1 MNFTQSFKLAIKS
14 LMLSKMRALLTML
27 GIIIG
32 VAAVIIITS
41 LGNGMQNYMN
51 AQFEQLGSNLIQVMV
66 YGRGEGGTR
75 DVDTDDMY
83 ALVEK
88 YPQYLSG
95 VTPYVS
101 ATAKVRQG
109 TVDFDRTS
117 VYGVSEA
124 FYRTDTQKTMQGS
137 SLEEGRFLRY
147 IDVERH
153 QNVCVIGSYLAENA
167 FQTDPLGQTISVSG
181 VPYTVVGVLATDE
194 DRDVMAQLMGGGDN
208 GKLIMPY
215 TSAMRLTNMHSVT
228 NVEVYIQDTD
238 YTDQTVDDLETVLN
252 AAFNYKDD
260 SYSVINMESLLDT
273 MNMMMDVMTG
283 LLAGIASI
291 SLLVGGIGIMN
302 MMLVSVT
309 ERTTEIGLRKALGAQ
324 PRQIQLQFLIESFVL
339 SVLGGLIGLILG
351 LAVSYYFSGYMDI
364 PFRISSFAI
373 SLGLGFSAAV
383 GVIFGWAPARKA
395 SRLDPIDAL
404 RSM

>member
-1 MNFTQSFKLAIKS
+1 MRRKEGGLLLGESVKMAWENIVAN
-14 LMLSKMRALLTML
+14 KMRSFLTTL

-32 VAAVIIITS
+32 VMAIIALITIVQAATAEVTNQFAELGTGKVTITVQGTALKAGLTESDLSALAAVDNVGGIAPNMS
-41 LGNGMQNYMN
+41 LTLPVSAGGQW
-51 AQFEQLGSNLIQVMV
+51 EEEVSVE
-66 YGRGEGGTR
+66 GRGAVYFRENGDLVARGR
-75 DVDTDDMY
+75 
-83 ALVEK
+83 ALNALDEESRNCVCLIDEK
-88 YPQYLSG
+88 LMEKLFFAQ
-95 VTPYVS
+95 
-101 ATAKVRQG
+101 
-109 TVDFDRTS
+109 
-117 VYGVSEA
+117 
-124 FYRTDTQKTMQGS
+124 
-137 SLEEGRFLRY
+137 
-147 IDVERH
+147 
-153 QNVCVIGSYLAENA
+153 
-167 FQTDPLGQTISVSG
+167 DPLGQKLYIDG
-181 VPYTVVGVLATDE
+181 MEFTVVGVLATDE

-215 TSAMRLTNMHSVT
+215 TSAMRLTNLHSVT

-302 MMLVSVT
+302 IMLVSVT

>member
-1 MNFTQSFKLAIKS
+1 MRRKEGGLLLGESVKMAWENIVAN
-14 LMLSKMRALLTML
+14 KMRSFLTTL

-32 VAAVIIITS
+32 VMAIIALITIVQAATAEVTNQFAELGTGKVTITVQGTALKAGLTESDLSALAAVDNVGGIAPNMS
-41 LGNGMQNYMN
+41 LTLPVSAGGQW
-51 AQFEQLGSNLIQVMV
+51 EEEVSVE
-66 YGRGEGGTR
+66 GRGAVYFRENGDLVARGR
-75 DVDTDDMY
+75 
-83 ALVEK
+83 ALNALDEESRNCVCLIDEK
-88 YPQYLSG
+88 LMEKLFFAQ
-95 VTPYVS
+95 
-101 ATAKVRQG
+101 
-109 TVDFDRTS
+109 
-117 VYGVSEA
+117 
-124 FYRTDTQKTMQGS
+124 
-137 SLEEGRFLRY
+137 
-147 IDVERH
+147 
-153 QNVCVIGSYLAENA
+153 
-167 FQTDPLGQTISVSG
+167 DPLGQKLYIDG
-181 VPYTVVGVLATDE
+181 MEFTVVGVLATDE

-215 TSAMRLTNMHSVT
+215 TSAMRLTNLHSVT

-260 SYSVINMESLLDT
+260 SYSVINMESLLDA

>member
-1 MNFTQSFKLAIKS
+1 MRRKEGGLLLGESVKMAWENIVAN
-14 LMLSKMRALLTML
+14 KMRSFLTTL

-32 VAAVIIITS
+32 VMAIIALITIVQAATAEVTNQFAELGTGKVTITVQGTALKAGLTESDLSALAAVDNVGGIAPNMS
-41 LGNGMQNYMN
+41 LTLPVSAGGQW
-51 AQFEQLGSNLIQVMV
+51 EEEVSVE
-66 YGRGEGGTR
+66 GRGAVYFRENGDLVARGR
-75 DVDTDDMY
+75 
-83 ALVEK
+83 ALNALDEESRNCVCLIDEK
-88 YPQYLSG
+88 LMEKLFFAQ
-95 VTPYVS
+95 
-101 ATAKVRQG
+101 
-109 TVDFDRTS
+109 
-117 VYGVSEA
+117 
-124 FYRTDTQKTMQGS
+124 
-137 SLEEGRFLRY
+137 
-147 IDVERH
+147 
-153 QNVCVIGSYLAENA
+153 
-167 FQTDPLGQTISVSG
+167 DPLGQKLYIDG
-181 VPYTVVGVLATDE
+181 MEFTVVGVLATDE

>member
-1 MNFTQSFKLAIKS
+1 MRRKEGGLLLGESVKMAWENIVAN
-14 LMLSKMRALLTML
+14 KMRSFLTTL

-32 VAAVIIITS
+32 VMAIIALITIVQAATAEVTNQFAELGTGKVTITVQGTALKAGLTESDLSALAAVDNVGGIAPNMS
-41 LGNGMQNYMN
+41 LTLPVSAGGQW
-51 AQFEQLGSNLIQVMV
+51 EEDVSVE
-66 YGRGEGGTR
+66 GRGAVYFRENGDLVARGR
-75 DVDTDDMY
+75 
-83 ALVEK
+83 ALNALDEESRNCVCLIDEK
-88 YPQYLSG
+88 LMEKLFFAQ
-95 VTPYVS
+95 
-101 ATAKVRQG
+101 
-109 TVDFDRTS
+109 
-117 VYGVSEA
+117 
-124 FYRTDTQKTMQGS
+124 
-137 SLEEGRFLRY
+137 
-147 IDVERH
+147 
-153 QNVCVIGSYLAENA
+153 
-167 FQTDPLGQTISVSG
+167 DPLGQKLYIDG
-181 VPYTVVGVLATDE
+181 MEFTVVGVLATDE

-215 TSAMRLTNMHSVT
+215 TSAMRLTNLHSVT

>member
-1 MNFTQSFKLAIKS
+1 MRRKEGGLLLGESVKMAWENIVAN
-14 LMLSKMRALLTML
+14 KMRSFLTTL

-32 VAAVIIITS
+32 VMAIIALITIVQAATAEVTNQFAELGTGKVTITVQGTALKAGLTESDLSALAAVDNVGGIAPNMS
-41 LGNGMQNYMN
+41 LTLPVSAGGQW
-51 AQFEQLGSNLIQVMV
+51 EEEVSVE
-66 YGRGEGGTR
+66 GRGAVYFRENGDLVARGR
-75 DVDTDDMY
+75 
-83 ALVEK
+83 ALNALDEESRNCVCLIDEK
-88 YPQYLSG
+88 LMEKLFFAQ
-95 VTPYVS
+95 
-101 ATAKVRQG
+101 
-109 TVDFDRTS
+109 
-117 VYGVSEA
+117 
-124 FYRTDTQKTMQGS
+124 
-137 SLEEGRFLRY
+137 
-147 IDVERH
+147 
-153 QNVCVIGSYLAENA
+153 
-167 FQTDPLGQTISVSG
+167 DPLGQKLYIDG
-181 VPYTVVGVLATDE
+181 MEFTVVGVLATDE

-215 TSAMRLTNMHSVT
+215 TSAMRLTNLHSVT

>member
-1 MNFTQSFKLAIKS
+1 MRRKEGGLLLGESVKMAWENIVAN
-14 LMLSKMRALLTML
+14 KMRSFLTTL

-32 VAAVIIITS
+32 VMAIIALITIVQAATAEVTNQFAELGTGKVTITVQGTALKAGLTESDLSALAAVDNVGGIAPNMS
-41 LGNGMQNYMN
+41 LTLPVSAGDQW
-51 AQFEQLGSNLIQVMV
+51 EEEVSVE
-66 YGRGEGGTR
+66 GRGAAYFREN
-75 DVDTDDMY
+75 DDLVARGR
-83 ALVEK
+83 ALNALDEESRNCVCLIDEK
-88 YPQYLSG
+88 LMEKLFFAQ
-95 VTPYVS
+95 
-101 ATAKVRQG
+101 
-109 TVDFDRTS
+109 
-117 VYGVSEA
+117 
-124 FYRTDTQKTMQGS
+124 
-137 SLEEGRFLRY
+137 
-147 IDVERH
+147 
-153 QNVCVIGSYLAENA
+153 
-167 FQTDPLGQTISVSG
+167 DPLGQKLYIDG
-181 VPYTVVGVLATDE
+181 MEFTVVGLLATDE

-215 TSAMRLTNMHSVT
+215 TSAMRLTNLHSVT

-238 YTDQTVDDLETVLN
+238 YTAQTVDDLETVLN

-364 PFRISSFAI
+364 PFRLSSFAI

>member
-1 MNFTQSFKLAIKS
+1 MRRKEGGLLLGESVKMAWENIVAN
-14 LMLSKMRALLTML
+14 KMRSFLTTL

-32 VAAVIIITS
+32 VMAIIALITIVQAATAEVTNQFAELGTGKVTITVQGTALKAGLTESDLSALAAVDNVGGIAPNMS
-41 LGNGMQNYMN
+41 LTLPVSAGGQW
-51 AQFEQLGSNLIQVMV
+51 EEEVSVE
-66 YGRGEGGTR
+66 GRGAVYFRENGDLVARGR
-75 DVDTDDMY
+75 
-83 ALVEK
+83 ALNALDEESRNCVCLIDEK
-88 YPQYLSG
+88 LMEKLFFAQ
-95 VTPYVS
+95 
-101 ATAKVRQG
+101 
-109 TVDFDRTS
+109 
-117 VYGVSEA
+117 
-124 FYRTDTQKTMQGS
+124 
-137 SLEEGRFLRY
+137 
-147 IDVERH
+147 
-153 QNVCVIGSYLAENA
+153 
-167 FQTDPLGQTISVSG
+167 DPLGQKLYIDG
-181 VPYTVVGVLATDE
+181 MEFTVVGVLATDE

-215 TSAMRLTNMHSVT
+215 TSAMRLTNLHSVT

-339 SVLGGLIGLILG
+339 SVLGGLTGLILG

>member
-1 MNFTQSFKLAIKS
+1 MRRKEGGLLLGESVKMAWENIVAN
-14 LMLSKMRALLTML
+14 KMRSFLTTL

-32 VAAVIIITS
+32 VMAIIALITIVQAATAEVTNQFAELGTGKVTITVQGTALKAGLTESDLSALAAVDNVGGIAPNMS
-41 LGNGMQNYMN
+41 LTLPVSAGGQW
-51 AQFEQLGSNLIQVMV
+51 EEEVSVE
-66 YGRGEGGTR
+66 GRGAVYFRENGDLVARGR
-75 DVDTDDMY
+75 
-83 ALVEK
+83 ALNALDEESRNCVCLIDEK
-88 YPQYLSG
+88 LMEKLFFAQ
-95 VTPYVS
+95 
-101 ATAKVRQG
+101 
-109 TVDFDRTS
+109 
-117 VYGVSEA
+117 
-124 FYRTDTQKTMQGS
+124 
-137 SLEEGRFLRY
+137 
-147 IDVERH
+147 
-153 QNVCVIGSYLAENA
+153 
-167 FQTDPLGQTISVSG
+167 DPLGQKLYIDG
-181 VPYTVVGVLATDE
+181 MEFTVVGVLATDE

-309 ERTTEIGLRKALGAQ
+309 ERTTEIGLRKALGAE
-324 PRQIQLQFLIESFVL
+324 PGQIQLQFLIESFVL

>member
-1 MNFTQSFKLAIKS
+1 MRRKEGGLLLGESVKMAWENIVAN
-14 LMLSKMRALLTML
+14 KMRSFLTTL

-32 VAAVIIITS
+32 VMAIIALITIVQAATAEVTNQFAELGTGKVTITVQGTALKAGLTESDLSALAAVDNVGGIAPNMS
-41 LGNGMQNYMN
+41 LTLPVSAGGQW
-51 AQFEQLGSNLIQVMV
+51 EEEVSVE
-66 YGRGEGGTR
+66 GRGAVYFRENGDLVARGR
-75 DVDTDDMY
+75 
-83 ALVEK
+83 ALNALDEESRNCVCLIDEK
-88 YPQYLSG
+88 LMEKLFFAQ
-95 VTPYVS
+95 
-101 ATAKVRQG
+101 
-109 TVDFDRTS
+109 
-117 VYGVSEA
+117 
-124 FYRTDTQKTMQGS
+124 
-137 SLEEGRFLRY
+137 
-147 IDVERH
+147 
-153 QNVCVIGSYLAENA
+153 
-167 FQTDPLGQTISVSG
+167 DPLGQKLYIDG
-181 VPYTVVGVLATDE
+181 MEFTVVGVLATDE

-383 GVIFGWAPARKA
+383 GIIFGWAPARKA
-395 SRLDPIDAL
+395 SRLDPIAAL

>member
-1 MNFTQSFKLAIKS
+1 MCLIDEKLMEK
-14 LMLSKMRALLTML
+14 LFF
-27 GIIIG
+27 
-32 VAAVIIITS
+32 
-41 LGNGMQNYMN
+41 
-51 AQFEQLGSNLIQVMV
+51 AQ
-66 YGRGEGGTR
+66 
-75 DVDTDDMY
+75 
-83 ALVEK
+83 
-88 YPQYLSG
+88 
-95 VTPYVS
+95 
-101 ATAKVRQG
+101 
-109 TVDFDRTS
+109 
-117 VYGVSEA
+117 
-124 FYRTDTQKTMQGS
+124 
-137 SLEEGRFLRY
+137 
-147 IDVERH
+147 
-153 QNVCVIGSYLAENA
+153 
-167 FQTDPLGQTISVSG
+167 DPLGQKLYIDG
-181 VPYTVVGVLATDE
+181 MEFTVVGVLATDE

-215 TSAMRLTNMHSVT
+215 ASAMRLTNMHSVT

>member
-1 MNFTQSFKLAIKS
+1 MRRKEGGLLLGESVKMAWENIVAN
-14 LMLSKMRALLTML
+14 KMRSFLTTL

-32 VAAVIIITS
+32 VMAIIALITIVQAATAEVTNQFAELGTGKVTITVQGTALKAGLTESDLSALAAVDNVGGIAPNMS
-41 LGNGMQNYMN
+41 LTLPVSAGGQW
-51 AQFEQLGSNLIQVMV
+51 EEEVSVE
-66 YGRGEGGTR
+66 GRGAVYFRENGDLVARGR
-75 DVDTDDMY
+75 
-83 ALVEK
+83 ALNALDEESRNCVCLIDEK
-88 YPQYLSG
+88 LMEKLFFAQ
-95 VTPYVS
+95 
-101 ATAKVRQG
+101 
-109 TVDFDRTS
+109 
-117 VYGVSEA
+117 
-124 FYRTDTQKTMQGS
+124 
-137 SLEEGRFLRY
+137 
-147 IDVERH
+147 
-153 QNVCVIGSYLAENA
+153 
-167 FQTDPLGQTISVSG
+167 DPLGQKLYIDG
-181 VPYTVVGVLATDE
+181 MEFTVVGVLATDE

-252 AAFNYKDD
+252 AAFNYKND

>member
-1 MNFTQSFKLAIKS
+1 MRRKEGGLLLGESVKMAWENIVAN
-14 LMLSKMRALLTML
+14 KMRSFLTTL

-32 VAAVIIITS
+32 VMAIIALITIVQAATAEVTNQFAELGTGKVTITVQGTALKAGLTESDLSALAAVDNVGGIAPNMS
-41 LGNGMQNYMN
+41 LTLPVSAGGQW
-51 AQFEQLGSNLIQVMV
+51 EEEVSVE
-66 YGRGEGGTR
+66 GRGAVYFRENGDLVARGR
-75 DVDTDDMY
+75 
-83 ALVEK
+83 ALNALDEESRNCVCLIDEK
-88 YPQYLSG
+88 LMEKLFFAQ
-95 VTPYVS
+95 
-101 ATAKVRQG
+101 
-109 TVDFDRTS
+109 
-117 VYGVSEA
+117 
-124 FYRTDTQKTMQGS
+124 
-137 SLEEGRFLRY
+137 
-147 IDVERH
+147 
-153 QNVCVIGSYLAENA
+153 
-167 FQTDPLGQTISVSG
+167 DPLGQKLYIDG
-181 VPYTVVGVLATDE
+181 MEFTVVGVLATDE

-364 PFRISSFAI
+364 PFQISSFAI

>member
-1 MNFTQSFKLAIKS
+1 MRRKEGGLLLGESVKMAWENIVAN
-14 LMLSKMRALLTML
+14 KMRSFLTTL

-32 VAAVIIITS
+32 VMAIIALITIVQAATAEVTNQFAELGTGKVTITVQGTALKAGLTESDLSALAAVDNVGGIAPNMS
-41 LGNGMQNYMN
+41 LTLPVSAGGQW
-51 AQFEQLGSNLIQVMV
+51 EEEVSVE
-66 YGRGEGGTR
+66 GRGAVYFRENGDLVARGR
-75 DVDTDDMY
+75 
-83 ALVEK
+83 ALNALDEESRNCVCLIDEK
-88 YPQYLSG
+88 LMEKLFFAQ
-95 VTPYVS
+95 
-101 ATAKVRQG
+101 
-109 TVDFDRTS
+109 
-117 VYGVSEA
+117 
-124 FYRTDTQKTMQGS
+124 
-137 SLEEGRFLRY
+137 
-147 IDVERH
+147 
-153 QNVCVIGSYLAENA
+153 
-167 FQTDPLGQTISVSG
+167 DPLGQKLYIDG
-181 VPYTVVGVLATDE
+181 MEFTVVGVLATDE

-215 TSAMRLTNMHSVT
+215 TSAMRLTNLHSVT

-395 SRLDPIDAL
+395 SRLNPIEAL
-404 RSM
+404 RRI

>member
-1 MNFTQSFKLAIKS
+1 MRRKEGGLLLGESVKMAWENIVAN
-14 LMLSKMRALLTML
+14 KMRSFLTTL

-32 VAAVIIITS
+32 VMAIIALITIVQAATAEVTNQFAELGTGKVTITVQGTALKAGLTESDLSALAAVDNVGGIAPNMS
-41 LGNGMQNYMN
+41 LTLPVSAGGQW
-51 AQFEQLGSNLIQVMV
+51 EEEVSVE
-66 YGRGEGGTR
+66 GRGAVYFRENGDLVARGR
-75 DVDTDDMY
+75 
-83 ALVEK
+83 ALNALDEESRNCVCLIDEK
-88 YPQYLSG
+88 LMEKLFFAQ
-95 VTPYVS
+95 
-101 ATAKVRQG
+101 
-109 TVDFDRTS
+109 
-117 VYGVSEA
+117 
-124 FYRTDTQKTMQGS
+124 
-137 SLEEGRFLRY
+137 
-147 IDVERH
+147 
-153 QNVCVIGSYLAENA
+153 
-167 FQTDPLGQTISVSG
+167 DPLGQKLYIDG
-181 VPYTVVGVLATDE
+181 MEFTVVGVLATDE

-383 GVIFGWAPARKA
+383 GVIFGWAPASKA

>member
-1 MNFTQSFKLAIKS
+1 MRRKEGGLLLGESVKMAWENIVAN
-14 LMLSKMRALLTML
+14 KMRSFLTTL

-32 VAAVIIITS
+32 VMAIIALITIVQAATAEVTNQFAELGTGKVTITVQGTALKAGLTESDLSALAAVDNVGCIAPNMS
-41 LGNGMQNYMN
+41 LTLPVSAGGQW
-51 AQFEQLGSNLIQVMV
+51 EEEVSVE
-66 YGRGEGGTR
+66 GRGAVYFRENGDLVARGR
-75 DVDTDDMY
+75 
-83 ALVEK
+83 ALNALDEESRNCVCLIDEK
-88 YPQYLSG
+88 LMEKLFFAQ
-95 VTPYVS
+95 
-101 ATAKVRQG
+101 
-109 TVDFDRTS
+109 
-117 VYGVSEA
+117 
-124 FYRTDTQKTMQGS
+124 
-137 SLEEGRFLRY
+137 
-147 IDVERH
+147 
-153 QNVCVIGSYLAENA
+153 
-167 FQTDPLGQTISVSG
+167 DPLGQKLYIDG
-181 VPYTVVGVLATDE
+181 MEFTVVGVLATDE

>member
-1 MNFTQSFKLAIKS
+1 MRRKEGGLLLGESVKMAWENIVAN
-14 LMLSKMRALLTML
+14 KMRSFLTTL

-32 VAAVIIITS
+32 VMAIIALITIVQAATAEVTNQFAELGTGKVTITVQGTALKAGLTESDLSALAAVDNVGGIAPNMS
-41 LGNGMQNYMN
+41 LTLPVSAGGQW
-51 AQFEQLGSNLIQVMV
+51 EEEVSVE
-66 YGRGEGGTR
+66 GRGAVYFRENGDLVARGR
-75 DVDTDDMY
+75 
-83 ALVEK
+83 ALNALDEESRNCVCLIDEK
-88 YPQYLSG
+88 LMEKLFFAQ
-95 VTPYVS
+95 
-101 ATAKVRQG
+101 
-109 TVDFDRTS
+109 
-117 VYGVSEA
+117 
-124 FYRTDTQKTMQGS
+124 
-137 SLEEGRFLRY
+137 
-147 IDVERH
+147 
-153 QNVCVIGSYLAENA
+153 
-167 FQTDPLGQTISVSG
+167 DPLGQKLYIDG
-181 VPYTVVGVLATDE
+181 MEFTVVGVLATDE

-215 TSAMRLTNMHSVT
+215 TSAMRLTNLHSVT

-252 AAFNYKDD
+252 AAFNYKND

>member
-1 MNFTQSFKLAIKS
+1 MRRKEGGLLLGESVKMAWENIVAN
-14 LMLSKMRALLTML
+14 KMRSFLTTL

-32 VAAVIIITS
+32 VMAIIALITIVQAATAEVTNQFAELGTGKVTITVQGTALKAGLTESDLSALAAVDNVGGIAPNMS
-41 LGNGMQNYMN
+41 LTLPVSAGGQW
-51 AQFEQLGSNLIQVMV
+51 EEEVSVE
-66 YGRGEGGTR
+66 GRGAVYFRENGDLVARGR
-75 DVDTDDMY
+75 
-83 ALVEK
+83 ALNALDEESRNCVCLIDEK
-88 YPQYLSG
+88 LMEKLFFAQ
-95 VTPYVS
+95 
-101 ATAKVRQG
+101 
-109 TVDFDRTS
+109 
-117 VYGVSEA
+117 
-124 FYRTDTQKTMQGS
+124 
-137 SLEEGRFLRY
+137 
-147 IDVERH
+147 
-153 QNVCVIGSYLAENA
+153 
-167 FQTDPLGQTISVSG
+167 DPLGQKLYIDG
-181 VPYTVVGVLATDE
+181 MEFTVVGVLATDE

-228 NVEVYIQDTD
+228 NVKVYIQDTD

>member
-1 MNFTQSFKLAIKS
+1 MRRKEGGLLLGESVKMAWENIVAN
-14 LMLSKMRALLTML
+14 KMRSFLTTL

-32 VAAVIIITS
+32 VMAIIALITIVQAATAEVTNQFAELGTGKVTITVQGTALKAGLTESDLSALAAVDNVGGIAPNMS
-41 LGNGMQNYMN
+41 LTLPVSAGGQW
-51 AQFEQLGSNLIQVMV
+51 EEEVSVE
-66 YGRGEGGTR
+66 GRGAVYFRENGDLVARGR
-75 DVDTDDMY
+75 
-83 ALVEK
+83 ALNALDEESRNCVCLIDEK
-88 YPQYLSG
+88 LMEKLFFAQ
-95 VTPYVS
+95 
-101 ATAKVRQG
+101 
-109 TVDFDRTS
+109 
-117 VYGVSEA
+117 
-124 FYRTDTQKTMQGS
+124 
-137 SLEEGRFLRY
+137 
-147 IDVERH
+147 
-153 QNVCVIGSYLAENA
+153 
-167 FQTDPLGQTISVSG
+167 DPLGQKLYIDG
-181 VPYTVVGVLATDE
+181 MEFTVVGVLATDE

-260 SYSVINMESLLDT
+260 SYSVLNMESLLDT

>member
-1 MNFTQSFKLAIKS
+1 MRRKEGGLLLGESVKMAWENIVAN
-14 LMLSKMRALLTML
+14 KMRSFLTTL

-32 VAAVIIITS
+32 VMAIIALITIVQAATAEVTNQFAELGTGKVTITVQGTALKAGLTESDLSALAAVDNVGGIAPNMS
-41 LGNGMQNYMN
+41 LT
-51 AQFEQLGSNLIQVMV
+51 L
-66 YGRGEGGTR
+66 
-75 DVDTDDMY
+75 
-83 ALVEK
+83 
-88 YPQYLSG
+88 P
-95 VTPYVS
+95 VS
-101 ATAKVRQG
+101 AGGQWEEEV
-109 TVDFDRTS
+109 S
-117 VYGVSEA
+117 VESRGAVYFRENGDLVA
-124 FYRTDTQKTMQGS
+124 RGRALNALD
-137 SLEEGRFLRY
+137 EESRNCVCL
-147 IDVERH
+147 IDEKLMEKLFFA
-153 QNVCVIGSYLAENA
+153 Q
-167 FQTDPLGQTISVSG
+167 DPLGQKLYIDG
-181 VPYTVVGVLATDE
+181 MEFTVVGLLATDE

>member
-1 MNFTQSFKLAIKS
+1 MRRKEGGLLLGESVKMAWENIVAN
-14 LMLSKMRALLTML
+14 KMRSFLTTL

-32 VAAVIIITS
+32 VMAIIALITIVQAATAEVTTQFAELGTGKVTVTVQGTALKAGLTESDLSALAAVDNVGGIAPNMS
-41 LGNGMQNYMN
+41 LTLPVSAGDQW
-51 AQFEQLGSNLIQVMV
+51 EEEVSVE
-66 YGRGEGGTR
+66 GRGAAYFREN
-75 DVDTDDMY
+75 DDLVARGR
-83 ALVEK
+83 ALNALDEESRNCVCLIDEK
-88 YPQYLSG
+88 LMEKLFFAQ
-95 VTPYVS
+95 
-101 ATAKVRQG
+101 
-109 TVDFDRTS
+109 
-117 VYGVSEA
+117 
-124 FYRTDTQKTMQGS
+124 
-137 SLEEGRFLRY
+137 
-147 IDVERH
+147 
-153 QNVCVIGSYLAENA
+153 
-167 FQTDPLGQTISVSG
+167 DPLGQKLYIDG
-181 VPYTVVGVLATDE
+181 MEFTVVGLLATDE

-215 TSAMRLTNMHSVT
+215 TSAMRLTNLHSVT

-364 PFRISSFAI
+364 PFRLSSFAI

>member
-1 MNFTQSFKLAIKS
+1 
-14 LMLSKMRALLTML
+14 MLGESVKMAWENIVANKMRSFLTTL

-32 VAAVIIITS
+32 VMAIIALITIVQAATAEVTNQFAELGTGKVTITVQGTALKAGLTESDLSALAAVDNVGGIAPNMS
-41 LGNGMQNYMN
+41 LTLPVSAGGQW
-51 AQFEQLGSNLIQVMV
+51 EEEVSVE
-66 YGRGEGGTR
+66 GRGAVYFRENGDLVARGR
-75 DVDTDDMY
+75 
-83 ALVEK
+83 ALNALDEESRNCVCLIDEK
-88 YPQYLSG
+88 LMEKLFFAQ
-95 VTPYVS
+95 
-101 ATAKVRQG
+101 
-109 TVDFDRTS
+109 
-117 VYGVSEA
+117 
-124 FYRTDTQKTMQGS
+124 
-137 SLEEGRFLRY
+137 
-147 IDVERH
+147 
-153 QNVCVIGSYLAENA
+153 
-167 FQTDPLGQTISVSG
+167 DPLGQKLYIDG
-181 VPYTVVGVLATDE
+181 MEFTVVGVLATDE

>member
-1 MNFTQSFKLAIKS
+1 MRRKEGGLLLGESVKMAWENIVAN
-14 LMLSKMRALLTML
+14 KMRSFLTTL

-32 VAAVIIITS
+32 VMAIIALITIVQAATAEVTNQFAELGTGKVTITVQGTALKAGLTESDLSALAAVDNVGGIAPNMS
-41 LGNGMQNYMN
+41 LTLPVSAGGQW
-51 AQFEQLGSNLIQVMV
+51 EEEGSVE
-66 YGRGEGGTR
+66 GRGAVYFRENGDLVARGR
-75 DVDTDDMY
+75 
-83 ALVEK
+83 ALNALDEESRNCVCLIDEK
-88 YPQYLSG
+88 LMEKLFFAQ
-95 VTPYVS
+95 
-101 ATAKVRQG
+101 
-109 TVDFDRTS
+109 
-117 VYGVSEA
+117 
-124 FYRTDTQKTMQGS
+124 
-137 SLEEGRFLRY
+137 
-147 IDVERH
+147 
-153 QNVCVIGSYLAENA
+153 
-167 FQTDPLGQTISVSG
+167 DPLGQKLYIDG
-181 VPYTVVGVLATDE
+181 MEFTVVGVLATDE

>member
-1 MNFTQSFKLAIKS
+1 MRRKEGGLLLGESVKMAWENIVAN
-14 LMLSKMRALLTML
+14 KMRSFLTTL

-32 VAAVIIITS
+32 VMAIIALITIVQAATAEVTNQFAELGTGKVTITVQGTALKAGLTESDLSALAAVDNVGGIAPNMS
-41 LGNGMQNYMN
+41 LTLPVSAGGQW
-51 AQFEQLGSNLIQVMV
+51 EEEVSVE
-66 YGRGEGGTR
+66 GRGAGYFRENGDLVARGR
-75 DVDTDDMY
+75 
-83 ALVEK
+83 ALNALDEESRNCVCLIDEK
-88 YPQYLSG
+88 LMEKLFFAQ
-95 VTPYVS
+95 
-101 ATAKVRQG
+101 
-109 TVDFDRTS
+109 
-117 VYGVSEA
+117 
-124 FYRTDTQKTMQGS
+124 
-137 SLEEGRFLRY
+137 
-147 IDVERH
+147 
-153 QNVCVIGSYLAENA
+153 
-167 FQTDPLGQTISVSG
+167 DPLGQKLYIDG
-181 VPYTVVGVLATDE
+181 MEFTVVGVLATDE

-291 SLLVGGIGIMN
+291 SLLVGGIGIMF
-302 MMLVSVT
+302 MMPVSVT

>member
-1 MNFTQSFKLAIKS
+1 MRRKEGGLLLGESVKMAWENIVAN
-14 LMLSKMRALLTML
+14 KMRSFLTTL

-32 VAAVIIITS
+32 VMAIIALITIVQAATAEVTNQFAELGTGKVTITVQGTALKAGLTESDLSALAAVDNVGGIAPNMS
-41 LGNGMQNYMN
+41 LTLPVSAGGQW
-51 AQFEQLGSNLIQVMV
+51 EEEVSVE
-66 YGRGEGGTR
+66 GRGAVYFRENGDLVARGR
-75 DVDTDDMY
+75 
-83 ALVEK
+83 ALNALDEESRNCVCLIDEK
-88 YPQYLSG
+88 LMEKLFFAQ
-95 VTPYVS
+95 
-101 ATAKVRQG
+101 
-109 TVDFDRTS
+109 
-117 VYGVSEA
+117 
-124 FYRTDTQKTMQGS
+124 
-137 SLEEGRFLRY
+137 
-147 IDVERH
+147 
-153 QNVCVIGSYLAENA
+153 
-167 FQTDPLGQTISVSG
+167 DPLGQKLYIDG
-181 VPYTVVGVLATDE
+181 MEFTVVGVLATDE

-215 TSAMRLTNMHSVT
+215 TSAMRLTNLHSVT

-395 SRLDPIDAL
+395 SCLDPIDAL

>member
-1 MNFTQSFKLAIKS
+1 MRRKEGGLLLGESVKMAWENIVAN
-14 LMLSKMRALLTML
+14 KMRSFLTTL

-32 VAAVIIITS
+32 VMAIIALITIVQAATAEVTNQFAELGTGKVTINVQGTALKAGLTESDLSALAAVDNVGGIAPNMS
-41 LGNGMQNYMN
+41 LTLPVSAGGQW
-51 AQFEQLGSNLIQVMV
+51 EEEVSVE
-66 YGRGEGGTR
+66 GRGAVYFRENGDLVARGR
-75 DVDTDDMY
+75 
-83 ALVEK
+83 ALNALDEESRNCVCLIDEK
-88 YPQYLSG
+88 LMEKLFFAQ
-95 VTPYVS
+95 
-101 ATAKVRQG
+101 
-109 TVDFDRTS
+109 
-117 VYGVSEA
+117 
-124 FYRTDTQKTMQGS
+124 
-137 SLEEGRFLRY
+137 
-147 IDVERH
+147 
-153 QNVCVIGSYLAENA
+153 
-167 FQTDPLGQTISVSG
+167 DPLGQKLYIDG
-181 VPYTVVGVLATDE
+181 MEFTVVGVLATDE

>member
-1 MNFTQSFKLAIKS
+1 MRRKEGGLLLGESVKMAWENIVAN
-14 LMLSKMRALLTML
+14 KMRSFLTTL

-32 VAAVIIITS
+32 VMAIIALITIVQAATAEVTNQFAELGTGKVTITVQGTALKAGLTESDLSALAAVDNVGGIAPNMS
-41 LGNGMQNYMN
+41 LTLPVSAGGQW
-51 AQFEQLGSNLIQVMV
+51 EEEVSVE
-66 YGRGEGGTR
+66 GRGAVYFRENGDLVARGR
-75 DVDTDDMY
+75 
-83 ALVEK
+83 ALNALDEESRNCVCLIDEK
-88 YPQYLSG
+88 LMEKLFFAQ
-95 VTPYVS
+95 
-101 ATAKVRQG
+101 
-109 TVDFDRTS
+109 
-117 VYGVSEA
+117 
-124 FYRTDTQKTMQGS
+124 
-137 SLEEGRFLRY
+137 
-147 IDVERH
+147 
-153 QNVCVIGSYLAENA
+153 
-167 FQTDPLGQTISVSG
+167 DPLGQKLYIDG
-181 VPYTVVGVLATDE
+181 MEFTVVGVLATDE

-291 SLLVGGIGIMN
+291 SLLVGGIGSMN

>member
-1 MNFTQSFKLAIKS
+1 MRRKEGGLLLGESVKMAWENIVAN
-14 LMLSKMRALLTML
+14 KMRSFLTTL

-32 VAAVIIITS
+32 VMAIIALITIVQAATAEVTNQFAELGTGKVTITVQGTALKAGLTESDLSALAAVDNVGGIAPNMS
-41 LGNGMQNYMN
+41 LTLPVSAGGQW
-51 AQFEQLGSNLIQVMV
+51 EEEVSVE
-66 YGRGEGGTR
+66 GRGAVYFRENGDLVARGR
-75 DVDTDDMY
+75 
-83 ALVEK
+83 ALNALDEESRNCVCLIDEK
-88 YPQYLSG
+88 LMEKLFFAQ
-95 VTPYVS
+95 
-101 ATAKVRQG
+101 
-109 TVDFDRTS
+109 
-117 VYGVSEA
+117 
-124 FYRTDTQKTMQGS
+124 
-137 SLEEGRFLRY
+137 
-147 IDVERH
+147 
-153 QNVCVIGSYLAENA
+153 
-167 FQTDPLGQTISVSG
+167 DPLGQKLYIDG
-181 VPYTVVGVLATDE
+181 MEFTVVGVLATDE

-373 SLGLGFSAAV
+373 SLGLGF
-383 GVIFGWAPARKA
+383 
-395 SRLDPIDAL
+395 
-404 RSM
+404 

>member
-1 MNFTQSFKLAIKS
+1 MAN
-14 LMLSKMRALLTML
+14 KMRSFSTTL

-32 VAAVIIITS
+32 VMAIIALITIVQAATAEVTNQFAELGTGKVTITVQGTALKAGLTESDLSALAAVDNVGGIAPNMS
-41 LGNGMQNYMN
+41 LTLPVSAGGQW
-51 AQFEQLGSNLIQVMV
+51 EEEVSVE
-66 YGRGEGGTR
+66 GRGAVYFRENGDLVARGR
-75 DVDTDDMY
+75 
-83 ALVEK
+83 ALNALDEESRNCVCLIDEK
-88 YPQYLSG
+88 LMEKLFFAQ
-95 VTPYVS
+95 
-101 ATAKVRQG
+101 
-109 TVDFDRTS
+109 
-117 VYGVSEA
+117 
-124 FYRTDTQKTMQGS
+124 
-137 SLEEGRFLRY
+137 
-147 IDVERH
+147 
-153 QNVCVIGSYLAENA
+153 
-167 FQTDPLGQTISVSG
+167 DPLGQKLYIDG
-181 VPYTVVGVLATDE
+181 MEFTVVGVLATDE

-215 TSAMRLTNMHSVT
+215 TSAMRLTNLHSVT

>member
-1 MNFTQSFKLAIKS
+1 MRRKEGGLLLGESVKMAWENIVAN
-14 LMLSKMRALLTML
+14 KMRSFLTTL

-32 VAAVIIITS
+32 VMAIIALITIVQAATAEVTNQFAELGTGKVTITVQGTALKAGLTESDLSALAAVDNVGGIAPNMS
-41 LGNGMQNYMN
+41 LTLPVSAGGQW
-51 AQFEQLGSNLIQVMV
+51 EEEVSVE
-66 YGRGEGGTR
+66 GRGAVYFRENGDLVARGR
-75 DVDTDDMY
+75 AIN
-83 ALVEK
+83 ALDEESRNCVCLIDEK
-88 YPQYLSG
+88 LMEKLFFAQ
-95 VTPYVS
+95 
-101 ATAKVRQG
+101 
-109 TVDFDRTS
+109 
-117 VYGVSEA
+117 
-124 FYRTDTQKTMQGS
+124 
-137 SLEEGRFLRY
+137 
-147 IDVERH
+147 
-153 QNVCVIGSYLAENA
+153 
-167 FQTDPLGQTISVSG
+167 DPLGQKLYIDG
-181 VPYTVVGVLATDE
+181 MEFTVVGVLATDE

>member
-1 MNFTQSFKLAIKS
+1 MRRKEGGLLLGESVKMAWENIVAN
-14 LMLSKMRALLTML
+14 KMRSFLTTL

-32 VAAVIIITS
+32 VMAIIALITIVQAATAEVTNQFAELGTGKVTITVQGTALKAGLTESDLSALAAVDNVGGIAPNMS
-41 LGNGMQNYMN
+41 LTLPVSAGGQW
-51 AQFEQLGSNLIQVMV
+51 EEEVSVE
-66 YGRGEGGTR
+66 GRGAVYFRENGDLVARGR
-75 DVDTDDMY
+75 
-83 ALVEK
+83 ALNALDEESRNCVCLIDEK
-88 YPQYLSG
+88 LMEKLFFAQ
-95 VTPYVS
+95 
-101 ATAKVRQG
+101 
-109 TVDFDRTS
+109 
-117 VYGVSEA
+117 
-124 FYRTDTQKTMQGS
+124 
-137 SLEEGRFLRY
+137 
-147 IDVERH
+147 
-153 QNVCVIGSYLAENA
+153 
-167 FQTDPLGQTISVSG
+167 DPLGQKLYIDG
-181 VPYTVVGVLATDE
+181 MEFTVVGVLATDE

-215 TSAMRLTNMHSVT
+215 TSAMRLTNLHSVT

-383 GVIFGWAPARKA
+383 GVIFGCAPARKA
-395 SRLDPIDAL
+395 IRLDPIDAL

>member
-1 MNFTQSFKLAIKS
+1 MRRKEGGLLLGESVKMAWENIVAN
-14 LMLSKMRALLTML
+14 KMRSFLTTL

-32 VAAVIIITS
+32 VMAIIALITIVQAATAEVTNQFAELGTGKVTITVQGTALKAGLTESDLSALAAVDNVGGIAPNMS
-41 LGNGMQNYMN
+41 LTLPVSAGGQW
-51 AQFEQLGSNLIQVMV
+51 EEEVSVE
-66 YGRGEGGTR
+66 GRGAVYFRENGDLVARGR
-75 DVDTDDMY
+75 
-83 ALVEK
+83 ALNALDEESRNCVCLIDEK
-88 YPQYLSG
+88 LMEKLFFAQ
-95 VTPYVS
+95 
-101 ATAKVRQG
+101 
-109 TVDFDRTS
+109 
-117 VYGVSEA
+117 
-124 FYRTDTQKTMQGS
+124 
-137 SLEEGRFLRY
+137 
-147 IDVERH
+147 
-153 QNVCVIGSYLAENA
+153 
-167 FQTDPLGQTISVSG
+167 DPLGQKLYIDSMEF
-181 VPYTVVGVLATDE
+181 TVVGVLATDE

-215 TSAMRLTNMHSVT
+215 TSAMRLTNLHSVT

>member
-1 MNFTQSFKLAIKS
+1 MRRKEGGLLLGESVKMAWENIVAN
-14 LMLSKMRALLTML
+14 KMRSFLTTL

-32 VAAVIIITS
+32 VMAIIALITIVQAATAEVTNQFAELGTGKVTITVQGTALKAGLTESDLSALAAVDNVGGIAPNMS
-41 LGNGMQNYMN
+41 LT
-51 AQFEQLGSNLIQVMV
+51 L
-66 YGRGEGGTR
+66 
-75 DVDTDDMY
+75 
-83 ALVEK
+83 
-88 YPQYLSG
+88 P
-95 VTPYVS
+95 VS
-101 ATAKVRQG
+101 AGGQWEEEV
-109 TVDFDRTS
+109 S
-117 VYGVSEA
+117 VESRGAVYFRENGDLVA
-124 FYRTDTQKTMQGS
+124 RGRALNALD
-137 SLEEGRFLRY
+137 EESRNCVCL
-147 IDVERH
+147 IDEKLMEKLFFA
-153 QNVCVIGSYLAENA
+153 Q
-167 FQTDPLGQTISVSG
+167 DPLGQKLYIDG
-181 VPYTVVGVLATDE
+181 MEFTVVGVLATDE
-194 DRDVMAQLMGGGDN
+194 DRDVMEQLMGGGDN

>member
-1 MNFTQSFKLAIKS
+1 MRRKEGGLLLGESVKMAWENIVAN
-14 LMLSKMRALLTML
+14 KMRSFLTTL

-32 VAAVIIITS
+32 VMAIIALITIVQAATAEVTNQFAELGTGKVTITVQGTALKAGLTESDLSALAAVDNVGGIAPNMS
-41 LGNGMQNYMN
+41 LTLPVSAGGQW
-51 AQFEQLGSNLIQVMV
+51 EEEVSVE
-66 YGRGEGGTR
+66 GRGAVYFRENGDLVARGR
-75 DVDTDDMY
+75 
-83 ALVEK
+83 ALNALDEESRNCVCLIDEK
-88 YPQYLSG
+88 LMEKLFFAQ
-95 VTPYVS
+95 
-101 ATAKVRQG
+101 
-109 TVDFDRTS
+109 
-117 VYGVSEA
+117 
-124 FYRTDTQKTMQGS
+124 
-137 SLEEGRFLRY
+137 
-147 IDVERH
+147 
-153 QNVCVIGSYLAENA
+153 
-167 FQTDPLGQTISVSG
+167 DPLGQKLYIDG
-181 VPYTVVGVLATDE
+181 MEFTVVGVLATDE

-215 TSAMRLTNMHSVT
+215 TSAMRLTNLHSVT

-260 SYSVINMESLLDT
+260 SYSVINMESLVDT

>member
-1 MNFTQSFKLAIKS
+1 MRRKEGGLLLGESVKMAWENIVAN
-14 LMLSKMRALLTML
+14 KMRSFLTTL

-32 VAAVIIITS
+32 VMAIIALITIVQAATAEVTNQFAELGTGKVTITVQGTALKAGLTESDLSALAAVDNVGGIAPNMS
-41 LGNGMQNYMN
+41 LTLPVSAGGQW
-51 AQFEQLGSNLIQVMV
+51 EEEVSVE
-66 YGRGEGGTR
+66 GRGAVYFRENGDLVARGR
-75 DVDTDDMY
+75 
-83 ALVEK
+83 ALNALDEESRNCVCLIDEK
-88 YPQYLSG
+88 LMEKLFFAQ
-95 VTPYVS
+95 
-101 ATAKVRQG
+101 
-109 TVDFDRTS
+109 
-117 VYGVSEA
+117 
-124 FYRTDTQKTMQGS
+124 
-137 SLEEGRFLRY
+137 
-147 IDVERH
+147 
-153 QNVCVIGSYLAENA
+153 
-167 FQTDPLGQTISVSG
+167 DPLGQKLYIDG
-181 VPYTVVGVLATDE
+181 MEFTVVGLLATDE

-215 TSAMRLTNMHSVT
+215 TSAMRLTNLHSVT

>member
-1 MNFTQSFKLAIKS
+1 MRRKEGGLLLGESVKMAWENIVAN
-14 LMLSKMRALLTML
+14 KMRSFLTTL

-32 VAAVIIITS
+32 VMAIIALITIVQAATAEVTNQFAELGTGKVTITVQGTALKAGLTESDLSALAVVDNVGGIAPNMS
-41 LGNGMQNYMN
+41 LTLPVSAGGQW
-51 AQFEQLGSNLIQVMV
+51 EEEVSVE
-66 YGRGEGGTR
+66 GRGAVYFRENGDLVARGR
-75 DVDTDDMY
+75 
-83 ALVEK
+83 ALNALDEESRNCVCLIDEK
-88 YPQYLSG
+88 LMEKLFFAQ
-95 VTPYVS
+95 
-101 ATAKVRQG
+101 
-109 TVDFDRTS
+109 
-117 VYGVSEA
+117 
-124 FYRTDTQKTMQGS
+124 
-137 SLEEGRFLRY
+137 
-147 IDVERH
+147 
-153 QNVCVIGSYLAENA
+153 
-167 FQTDPLGQTISVSG
+167 DPLGQKLYIDG
-181 VPYTVVGVLATDE
+181 MEFTVVGVLATDE

>member
-1 MNFTQSFKLAIKS
+1 MRRKEGGLLLGESVKMAWENIVAN
-14 LMLSKMRALLTML
+14 KMRSFLTTL

-32 VAAVIIITS
+32 VMAIIALITIVQAATAEVTNQFAELGTGKVTITVQGTALKAGLTESDLSALAAVDNVGGIAPNMS
-41 LGNGMQNYMN
+41 LTLPVSAGGQW
-51 AQFEQLGSNLIQVMV
+51 EEEVSVE
-66 YGRGEGGTR
+66 GRGAVYFRENGDLVARGR
-75 DVDTDDMY
+75 
-83 ALVEK
+83 ALNALDEESRNCVCLIDEK
-88 YPQYLSG
+88 LMEKLFFAQ
-95 VTPYVS
+95 
-101 ATAKVRQG
+101 
-109 TVDFDRTS
+109 
-117 VYGVSEA
+117 
-124 FYRTDTQKTMQGS
+124 
-137 SLEEGRFLRY
+137 
-147 IDVERH
+147 
-153 QNVCVIGSYLAENA
+153 
-167 FQTDPLGQTISVSG
+167 DPLGQKLYIDG
-181 VPYTVVGVLATDE
+181 MEFTVVGVLATDE

-215 TSAMRLTNMHSVT
+215 TSAMRLTNLHSVT

-364 PFRISSFAI
+364 PFRLSSFAI

>member
-1 MNFTQSFKLAIKS
+1 MIKKKWDMFAESVSMS
-14 LMLSKMRALLTML
+14 LSNIAGNKMRTFLTTL

-32 VAAVIIITS
+32 VMAIIALITIVQAATAEVTTQFAELGTGKVTITVQGTALKAGLTESDLSALAAVDNVGGIAPNMS
-41 LGNGMQNYMN
+41 LTLPVSAGGQW
-51 AQFEQLGSNLIQVMV
+51 EEEVSVE
-66 YGRGEGGTR
+66 GRGAVYFRENGDLVARGR
-75 DVDTDDMY
+75 
-83 ALVEK
+83 ALNALDEESRNCVCLIDEK
-88 YPQYLSG
+88 LMEKLFFAQ
-95 VTPYVS
+95 
-101 ATAKVRQG
+101 
-109 TVDFDRTS
+109 
-117 VYGVSEA
+117 
-124 FYRTDTQKTMQGS
+124 
-137 SLEEGRFLRY
+137 
-147 IDVERH
+147 
-153 QNVCVIGSYLAENA
+153 
-167 FQTDPLGQTISVSG
+167 DPLGQKLYIDG
-181 VPYTVVGVLATDE
+181 MEFTVVGVLATDE

-215 TSAMRLTNMHSVT
+215 TSAMRLTNLHSVT

-395 SRLDPIDAL
+395 SRLNPIDAL
-404 RSM
+404 RNV